1 MRSSNENFCVCR
13 LFYLRPRA
21 HSCGHTRARAE
32 EPRRPIDLSP
42 LLPATMEY
50 LQRAAVAAKAAAKQA
65 KYQMAGLTEIEIKT
79 LECTNSDPW
88 RAHGKDLAEL
98 ARATRNREDMYLIM
112 KTLWHRL
119 DGRDDQWRH
128 VYKAL
133 TVMEFLV
140 AQGAEDVTREL
151 RDSLRTIERL
161 KDFHYKEPNGK
172 DQGINVRE
180 KSKNLV
186 KVRAIGADPVPGP
199 RLAARASPRS
209 LERVAPPP
217 RPTLTDPL
225 PALVARSPTSPAPQR
240 SQQDRADA
248 RQGHRQQGQVRRH
261 LRRRLPLRKR
271 PRASHARTIPLGRR
285 LAAILGVSRIQGRLL
300 GPGGGENGGG
310 YAAPAAP
317 APAPAPRPCGA
328 EMQPSFANSTTP
340 MTAISRMTPRVDD
353 PEGSCRRFNRV
364 GADQP
369 RARRT
374 HRRARAAPGCR
385 RARAR
390 KPFRSSCRHAGD
402 GRWVDDGRSFRRDD
416 HRRGGFDSDGPV
428 WGFRGGGD
436 LEGDDDPRW
445 PRRPCLICL
454 TGRSRARARAR
465 GQERR
470 YRRRRDG
477 FRDGCDVR
485 D

>member
-21 HSCGHTRARAE
+21 ALARSHRARAE
-32 EPRRPIDLSP
+32 GPRRPIDLSP

-88 RAHGKDLAEL
+88 GAHGKDLAEL
-98 ARATRNREDMYLIM
+98 ARATRDREDMYLIM

-161 KDFHYKEPNGK
+161 QDFHYKEPNGR

-209 LERVAPPP
+209 LERSHPAHP
-217 RPTLTDPL
+217 RPTVADPR
-225 PALVARSPTSPAPQR
+225 PALVARAPQPRQLLNDPSKIAQMRDKAIANRGKYGGISADDYR
-240 SQQDRADA
+240 SGNVRAHVTHARSHSDDVSHRSSAFSEDRRDASADPG
-248 RQGHRQQGQVRRH
+248 REE
-261 LRRRLPLRKR
+261 RRRIRR
-271 PRASHARTIPLGRR
+271 PRCA
-285 LAAILGVSRIQGRLL
+285 
-300 GPGGGENGGG
+300 
-310 YAAPAAP
+310 
-317 APAPAPRPCGA
+317 
-328 EMQPSFANSTTP
+328 
-340 MTAISRMTPRVDD
+340 
-353 PEGSCRRFNRV
+353 
-364 GADQP
+364 
-369 RARRT
+369 
-374 HRRARAAPGCR
+374 
-385 RARAR
+385 
-390 KPFRSSCRHAGD
+390 
-402 GRWVDDGRSFRRDD
+402 
-416 HRRGGFDSDGPV
+416 
-428 WGFRGGGD
+428 
-436 LEGDDDPRW
+436 
-445 PRRPCLICL
+445 
-454 TGRSRARARAR
+454 RARARAR
-465 GQERR
+465 FRR
-470 YRRRRDG
+470 DATLLRELRRRR
-477 FRDGCDVR
+477 
-485 D
+485 

>member
-1 MRSSNENFCVCR
+1 
-13 LFYLRPRA
+13 
-21 HSCGHTRARAE
+21 
-32 EPRRPIDLSP
+32 
-42 LLPATMEY
+42 MEY

-88 RAHGKDLAEL
+88 GAHGKDLAEL

-209 LERVAPPP
+209 LERVAPP

-225 PALVARSPTSPAPQR
+225 PVSPRSPTSPAPQR

-271 PRASHARTIPLGRR
+271 PRARHARTIPLGRR
-285 LAAILGVSRIQGRLL
+285 LAAVLGVSRIQGRLL
-300 GPGGGENGGG
+300 GPGKRRRIRRPRCARAR
-310 YAAPAAP
+310 AAPVP
-317 APAPAPRPCGA
+317 ASA
-328 EMQPSFANSTTP
+328 EMQPSFANFDDADDGDFEDD
-340 MTAISRMTPRVDD
+340 TASRRPGGFVPKIQMSAPTSPA
-353 PEGSCRRFNRV
+353 PAGPTAALAPPP
-364 GADQP
+364 GADGP
-369 RARRT
+369 ARGNLF
-374 HRRARAAPGCR
+374 AAPVVTP
-385 RARAR
+385 AM
-390 KPFRSSCRHAGD
+390 
-402 GRWVDDGRSFRRDD
+402 
-416 HRRGGFDSDGPV
+416 
-428 WGFRGGGD
+428 GGGSTMDD
-436 LEGDDDPRW
+436 LFGGMTTAAAASTATDPFGDFAATSGGLPRW

-454 TGRSRARARAR
+454 DWTIPRPRPRARSGTALSAAA
-465 GQERR
+465 GWVP
-470 YRRRRDG
+470 G
-477 FRDGCDVR
+477 WVR
-485 D
+485 CQD

>member
-1 MRSSNENFCVCR
+1 
-13 LFYLRPRA
+13 
-21 HSCGHTRARAE
+21 
-32 EPRRPIDLSP
+32 
-42 LLPATMEY
+42 MEY

-88 RAHGKDLAEL
+88 GAHGKDLAEL

-225 PALVARSPTSPAPQR
+225 PVSPRSPTSPAPQR

-271 PRASHARTIPLGRR
+271 PRARHACAIPLGRR
-285 LAAILGVSRIQGRLL
+285 LAAVLGVSRIQGRLL
-300 GPGGGENGGG
+300 GPGK
-310 YAAPAAP
+310 
-317 APAPAPRPCGA
+317 
-328 EMQPSFANSTTP
+328 
-340 MTAISRMTPRVDD
+340 
-353 PEGSCRRFNRV
+353 RRRI
-364 GADQP
+364 
-369 RARRT
+369 
-374 HRRARAAPGCR
+374 
-385 RARAR
+385 
-390 KPFRSSCRHAGD
+390 
-402 GRWVDDGRSFRRDD
+402 
-416 HRRGGFDSDGPV
+416 
-428 WGFRGGGD
+428 
-436 LEGDDDPRW
+436 
-445 PRRPCLICL
+445 RRP
-454 TGRSRARARAR
+454 RRARARAR
-465 GQERR
+465 F
-470 YRRRRDG
+470 RRDATLL
-477 FRDGCDVR
+477 REL
-485 D
+485 